1 MHYFCPMTDNTN
13 TDKTEQKPGSA
24 KVNLVFLDEVTEIR
38 WLLYALTVLDL
49 LGFAASL

>member
-1 MHYFCPMTDNTN
+1 MTDNTN

-24 KVNLVFLDEVTEIR
+24 KVTEIR
-38 WLLYALTVLDL
+38 WLLYALKVLDL

>member
-24 KVNLVFLDEVTEIR
+24 KVKLVFLDEVTEIR
-38 WLLYALTVLDL
+38 WLLYALIVLDL
-49 LGFAASL
+49 LGFAASF